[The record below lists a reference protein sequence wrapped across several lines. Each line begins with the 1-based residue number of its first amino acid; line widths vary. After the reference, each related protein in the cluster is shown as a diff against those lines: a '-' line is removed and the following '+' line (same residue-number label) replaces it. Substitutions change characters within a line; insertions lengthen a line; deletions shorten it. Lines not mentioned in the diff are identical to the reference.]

1 MLAAVLAPLVLGGCG
16 LPVGVQI
23 ASLFADG
30 ISLLTTD
37 KTLTDHGI
45 SAIADQDCAVWR
57 GVKGE
62 DICQDQ
68 AFDPEDTAD
77 LGGPALKD
85 EPAEGK
91 PGDEPEDAAEDAP
104 TAAPGP
110 LGPPGPAVE
119 SFALAANTAPTA
131 ANGPE
136 TVPARLK
143 TPKAPA
149 PKHYHAKAPGHYHA
163 KAKGGTFYV
172 IASYRRL
179 GNARRFAGG
188 QSQWVAKVISGT
200 ASGRPVYRVA
210 IGPVAKDH
218 RRYVHARLIKD
229 GYADVWA
236 LTLKKPQVITDLA
249 ALD

>member
-16 LPVGVQI
+16 LPIGVQI
-23 ASLFADG
+23 ASMFADG

-37 KTLTDHGI
+37 KTLIDHGI
-45 SAIADQDCAVWR
+45 SAITDQDCIVWR

-62 DICQDQ
+62 EVCQDK

-77 LGGPALKD
+77 LGGPAPEGNPED
-85 EPAEGK
+85 EPEDAAI
-91 PGDEPEDAAEDAP
+91 EDAAEDAP

-110 LGPPGPAVE
+110 TVK
-119 SFALAANTAPTA
+119 SFALAANTDTA
-131 ANGPE
+131 AAPVATPAAAE
-136 TVPARLK
+136 RPKTVPARLK

-149 PKHYHAKAPGHYHA
+149 PGHTHA

-200 ASGRPVYRVA
+200 VSGRPVYRVA

-229 GYADVWA
+229 GYADVWV
-236 LTLKKPQVITDLA
+236 LKLKKPKVVVELT